1 MNKPNNKKPAPY
13 CVFGA
18 FEKADKALIG
28 FRSQLTSGYELH
40 ICQCSKEHDFGDGGV
55 VQNED
60 ISGEYFTMYFCKR
73 ESLRAMI
80 RVLQKL
86 DDMWVDELL
95 GKTCIN
101 TEDSVIQ
108 SAMKQLYKN
117 MTPKAQ
123 KELMKTLNEGVDT
136 LFSLDPD
143 ARKAIDDYL
152 KGESNH

>member
-1 MNKPNNKKPAPY
+1 
-13 CVFGA
+13 
-18 FEKADKALIG
+18 
-28 FRSQLTSGYELH
+28 
-40 ICQCSKEHDFGDGGV
+40 
-55 VQNED
+55 
-60 ISGEYFTMYFCKR
+60 
-73 ESLRAMI
+73 MI
-80 RVLQKL
+80 L
-86 DDMWVDELL
+86 WVDELL

-108 SAMKQLYKN
+108 STMKRLYKN

>member
-18 FEKADKALIG
+18 YDKADKALIG
-28 FRSQLTSGYELH
+28 FKSQLTNGYEVH
-40 ICQCSKEHDFGDGGV
+40 ICQCSKEHDFRDDSV

-73 ESLRAMI
+73 KSLKAMI
-80 RVLQKL
+80 NVLQKL

-95 GKTCIN
+95 EKTCVETNDPIIRN
-101 TEDSVIQ
+101 
-108 SAMKQLYKN
+108 AMKQ
-117 MTPKAQ
+117 
-123 KELMKTLNEGVDT
+123 GVDT
-136 LFSLDPD
+136 PFSLDPD

-152 KGESNH
+152 KGAIER